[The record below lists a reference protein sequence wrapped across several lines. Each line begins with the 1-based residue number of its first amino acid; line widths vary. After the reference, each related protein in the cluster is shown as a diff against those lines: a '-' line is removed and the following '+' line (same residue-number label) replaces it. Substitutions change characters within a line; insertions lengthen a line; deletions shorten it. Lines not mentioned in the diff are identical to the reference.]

1 MRDDMQC
8 RYAYKECT
16 NLRTLKRDGQLH
28 RLCELH
34 RSKANA
40 LQKVYATKRRRE
52 LREQKRHAM
61 ERTLASLA
69 IQQQK
74 QQPQLTQP
82 AVVVD
87 APKQLGITW
96 LELLDMEPIPVL
108 DDDALPA
115 LHVDDSTYLSDV
127 FEPWFMF

>member
-1 MRDDMQC
+1 MQDDMQC

-16 NLRTLKRDGQLH
+16 NMRTFKRDGQLH

-52 LREQKRHAM
+52 LREQKRHVM

-82 AVVVD
+82 SIVVD
-87 APKQLGITW
+87 APKELGISW

-108 DDDALPA
+108 DDALPA
-115 LHVDDSTYLSDV
+115 LPVDDSTYLSDV